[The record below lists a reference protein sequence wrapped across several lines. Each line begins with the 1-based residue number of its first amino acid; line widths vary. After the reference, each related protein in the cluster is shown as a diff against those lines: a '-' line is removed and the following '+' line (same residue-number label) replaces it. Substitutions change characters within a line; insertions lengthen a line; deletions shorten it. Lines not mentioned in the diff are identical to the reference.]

1 MDHELLLKENGIL
14 HITRSP
20 THANLWWC
28 MYDVSGIGA
37 SYWAHGESRGVA
49 IESMFSK
56 VKRRLWETLIQIE
69 NNGT

>member
-14 HITRSP
+14 HITRSA

-28 MYDVSGIGA
+28 MYDVAGIGA
-37 SYWAHGESRGVA
+37 SYWAHGVSRGVA